1 MTTTASPMPPIVSRP
16 EWEKARAELLSREK
30 ELMRLRIRLPRRFQA
45 IGTDEVHLI
54 PTSSNIDQ
62 LRRVA
67 DVVEDFS

>member
-1 MTTTASPMPPIVSRP
+1 
-16 EWEKARAELLSREK
+16 L
-30 ELMRLRIRLPRRFQA
+30 RRFQA
-45 IGTDEVHLI
+45 IGADEVHLI

>member
-1 MTTTASPMPPIVSRP
+1 MTSCLTCCS
-16 EWEKARAELLSREK
+16 KFK
-30 ELMRLRIRLPRRFQA
+30 D

-67 DVVEDFS
+67 DVVKHFA

>member
-1 MTTTASPMPPIVSRP
+1 VLH
-16 EWEKARAELLSREK
+16 K
-30 ELMRLRIRLPRRFQA
+30 FQD

-67 DVVEDFS
+67 EVVTAYA